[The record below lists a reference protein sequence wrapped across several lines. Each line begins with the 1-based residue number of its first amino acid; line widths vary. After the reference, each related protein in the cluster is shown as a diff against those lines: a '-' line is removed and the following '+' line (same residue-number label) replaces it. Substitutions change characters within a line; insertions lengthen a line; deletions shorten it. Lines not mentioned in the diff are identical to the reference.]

1 MKNITPQKSNS
12 LTIDICKFLGAYMVV
27 AIHTTP
33 WNLFGTGAFNT
44 VYLNFI
50 YCAVPC
56 FFMASGYLLAGRMEW
71 PLTAKDNLPKVAHAF
86 FKMLKL
92 YLLWSLAYLPL
103 AIFDYRRSGFG
114 VREAAIRYI
123 KGLVFSGEHYGSWM
137 LWYMISAIYALGII
151 YLLLKIK
158 VNPWAITALG
168 LVFILCGAA
177 LDMLSGT
184 TNDISPAINFIR
196 KLMWATTGNG
206 KVFRGLFY
214 ISFGML
220 LTKIKIP
227 VWADVLITLCGFAGC
242 VAFNKY
248 TGFFVI
254 LCAVGLFGIIISVKV
269 PYVSDRKIL
278 RRASMII
285 YFMHLYVY
293 MILVLR
299 FGLHSGKR
307 AFLTVALI
315 TTAIAF
321 AYIAICDLIKRKNA
335 AKCKEKLNFAEKVYF
350 YLTLIR

>member
-1 MKNITPQKSNS
+1 MKNINPQKSNS

-242 VAFNKY
+242 VAFNKCY
-248 TGFFVI
+248 
-254 LCAVGLFGIIISVKV
+254 S
-269 PYVSDRKIL
+269 L
-278 RRASMII
+278 RRRTFRNNNIRESAVCFGQKNTQTREHDNIFHASLCLYDSRAALRTAQRKTGIFNSCPDNNGDRFCI
-285 YFMHLYVY
+285 YCNLRPHKTKKCGKMQRKSL
-293 MILVLR
+293 ILQ
-299 FGLHSGKR
+299 K
-307 AFLTVALI
+307 
-315 TTAIAF
+315 
-321 AYIAICDLIKRKNA
+321 
-335 AKCKEKLNFAEKVYF
+335 KCIF
-350 YLTLIR
+350 I

>member
-1 MKNITPQKSNS
+1 MKNINPQKSNS

-158 VNPWAITALG
+158 VNPWAIT
-168 LVFILCGAA
+168 GAA
-177 LDMLSGT
+177 LDILSGT

-254 LCAVGLFGIIISVKV
+254 FCAVGLFGIIISVKV

-293 MILVLR
+293 MILVLH

-307 AFLTVALI
+307 AFLIVALI

-335 AKCKEKLNFAEKVYF
+335 VKCKEKA
-350 YLTLIR
+350 

>member
-1 MKNITPQKSNS
+1 
-12 LTIDICKFLGAYMVV
+12 
-27 AIHTTP
+27 
-33 WNLFGTGAFNT
+33 
-44 VYLNFI
+44 
-50 YCAVPC
+50 
-56 FFMASGYLLAGRMEW
+56 
-71 PLTAKDNLPKVAHAF
+71 
-86 FKMLKL
+86 MLKL

-137 LWYMISAIYALGII
+137 LWYMISTIYALGII

-307 AFLTVALI
+307 AFLIVALI

-335 AKCKEKLNFAEKVYF
+335 VKCKEKA
-350 YLTLIR
+350 

>member
-1 MKNITPQKSNS
+1 MKNINPQKSNS

-103 AIFDYRRSGFG
+103 AIFDYRRSGLG

-220 LTKIKIP
+220 LTKTR
-227 VWADVLITLCGFAGC
+227 VGGC
-242 VAFNKY
+242 FDHS
-248 TGFFVI
+248 
-254 LCAVGLFGIIISVKV
+254 L
-269 PYVSDRKIL
+269 RL
-278 RRASMII
+278 RRVRGVQQIYRIFCYSLRRRTFRNNNIRESAVCFGQKNTQTREHDNIFHASLCLYDSRAALRTAQRKTGIFNSCPDNNGDRFCI
-285 YFMHLYVY
+285 YCNLRPHKTKKCGKMQRKSL
-293 MILVLR
+293 ILQ
-299 FGLHSGKR
+299 K
-307 AFLTVALI
+307 
-315 TTAIAF
+315 
-321 AYIAICDLIKRKNA
+321 
-335 AKCKEKLNFAEKVYF
+335 KCIF
-350 YLTLIR
+350 I

>member
-1 MKNITPQKSNS
+1 MTDREDSENEEYKPAEKQQPDNRHLQVPR
-12 LTIDICKFLGAYMVV
+12 G
-27 AIHTTP
+27 
-33 WNLFGTGAFNT
+33 
-44 VYLNFI
+44 VYGCRDT
-50 YCAVPC
+50 YDAVES
-56 FFMASGYLLAGRMEW
+56 FWHRSVQYGVSEFYLLRRALFLHGVGLSARRAYGM
-71 PLTAKDNLPKVAHAF
+71 AAYGKDNLPKVAHAF

-307 AFLTVALI
+307 AFLIVALI

-335 AKCKEKLNFAEKVYF
+335 VKCKEKA
-350 YLTLIR
+350 

>member
-1 MKNITPQKSNS
+1 MKNINPQKSNS
-12 LTIDICKFLGAYMVV
+12 LTIDICKFIGAYMVV

-103 AIFDYRRSGFG
+103 AIFDYRRSGLG

-248 TGFFVI
+248 TGFF
-254 LCAVGLFGIIISVKV
+254 CYF
-269 PYVSDRKIL
+269 L
-278 RRASMII
+278 RRRTFRNNNIRESAVCFGQKDTQTREHDNIFHASLCLYDSRAALRTAQRKTSIFNSCPDNNGDRFCI
-285 YFMHLYVY
+285 YCN
-293 MILVLR
+293 LR
-299 FGLHSGKR
+299 PHKTKKMR
-307 AFLTVALI
+307 
-315 TTAIAF
+315 
-321 AYIAICDLIKRKNA
+321 
-335 AKCKEKLNFAEKVYF
+335 
-350 YLTLIR
+350 

>member
-1 MKNITPQKSNS
+1 MKNINPQKSNS

-103 AIFDYRRSGFG
+103 AIFDYRRSGLG

-206 KVFRGLFY
+206 KVF
-214 ISFGML
+214 GML

-307 AFLTVALI
+307 AFLIVALI

-335 AKCKEKLNFAEKVYF
+335 VKCKEKA
-350 YLTLIR
+350 

>member
-1 MKNITPQKSNS
+1 
-12 LTIDICKFLGAYMVV
+12 
-27 AIHTTP
+27 
-33 WNLFGTGAFNT
+33 
-44 VYLNFI
+44 
-50 YCAVPC
+50 
-56 FFMASGYLLAGRMEW
+56 
-71 PLTAKDNLPKVAHAF
+71 
-86 FKMLKL
+86 MLKL

-103 AIFDYRRSGFG
+103 AIFDYRRSGLG

-335 AKCKEKLNFAEKVYF
+335 VKCKEKA
-350 YLTLIR
+350 

>member
-1 MKNITPQKSNS
+1 MKNINPQKSNS

-92 YLLWSLAYLPL
+92 YLLL
-103 AIFDYRRSGFG
+103 AIFDYRRSGLG

-307 AFLTVALI
+307 AFLIVALI

-335 AKCKEKLNFAEKVYF
+335 VKCKEKA
-350 YLTLIR
+350 

>member
-1 MKNITPQKSNS
+1 MKNINPQKSNS

-103 AIFDYRRSGFG
+103 AIFDYRRSGLG

-123 KGLVFSGEHYGSWM
+123 KGLVFSGEHYGSF
-137 LWYMISAIYALGII
+137 IF
-151 YLLLKIK
+151 LKIK

-307 AFLTVALI
+307 AFLIVALI

-335 AKCKEKLNFAEKVYF
+335 VKCKEKA
-350 YLTLIR
+350 

>member
-220 LTKIKIP
+220 LTKIKNTR
-227 VWADVLITLCGFAGC
+227 VGGC
-242 VAFNKY
+242 FDHS
-248 TGFFVI
+248 
-254 LCAVGLFGIIISVKV
+254 L
-269 PYVSDRKIL
+269 RL
-278 RRASMII
+278 RRVRGVQQIYRIFCYFLRRRTFRNNNIRESAVCFGQKNTQTREHDNIFHASLCLYDSRAALRTAQRKTGIFNSCPDNDGDRFCI
-285 YFMHLYVY
+285 YCNLRPHKTKKCGKMQRKSL
-293 MILVLR
+293 ILQ
-299 FGLHSGKR
+299 K
-307 AFLTVALI
+307 
-315 TTAIAF
+315 
-321 AYIAICDLIKRKNA
+321 
-335 AKCKEKLNFAEKVYF
+335 KCIF
-350 YLTLIR
+350 I

>member
-1 MKNITPQKSNS
+1 MKNINPQKSNS

-103 AIFDYRRSGFG
+103 AIFDYRRSGLG

-248 TGFFVI
+248 TGFF
-254 LCAVGLFGIIISVKV
+254 CYS
-269 PYVSDRKIL
+269 L
-278 RRASMII
+278 RRRTFRNNNIRESAVCFGQKNTQTREHDNIFHASLCLYDSRAALRTAQRKTGIFNSCPDNNGDRFCI
-285 YFMHLYVY
+285 YCN
-293 MILVLR
+293 LR
-299 FGLHSGKR
+299 PHKTKKMR
-307 AFLTVALI
+307 
-315 TTAIAF
+315 
-321 AYIAICDLIKRKNA
+321 
-335 AKCKEKLNFAEKVYF
+335 
-350 YLTLIR
+350 

>member
-1 MKNITPQKSNS
+1 MKNINPQKSNS

-123 KGLVFSGEHYGSWM
+123 KGLIFSGEHYGSWM

-248 TGFFVI
+248 TGF
-254 LCAVGLFGIIISVKV
+254 LLFSA
-269 PYVSDRKIL
+269 PSDF
-278 RRASMII
+278 S
-285 YFMHLYVY
+285 
-293 MILVLR
+293 
-299 FGLHSGKR
+299 
-307 AFLTVALI
+307 
-315 TTAIAF
+315 
-321 AYIAICDLIKRKNA
+321 
-335 AKCKEKLNFAEKVYF
+335 E
-350 YLTLIR
+350 

>member
-1 MKNITPQKSNS
+1 MTGREDSENEEYKPAEKQQPDNRHLQVPRGVYGRRDTYDAVES
-12 LTIDICKFLGAYMVV
+12 
-27 AIHTTP
+27 
-33 WNLFGTGAFNT
+33 FGTGAFNT

-103 AIFDYRRSGFG
+103 AIFDYRRSGLG

-227 VWADVLITLCGFAGC
+227 VWADVLITLFGFAGC

-307 AFLTVALI
+307 AFLIVALI

-335 AKCKEKLNFAEKVYF
+335 VKCKEKA
-350 YLTLIR
+350 

>member
-103 AIFDYRRSGFG
+103 AIFDYRRSGLG

-196 KLMWATTGNG
+196 KLMWSTTGNG

-269 PYVSDRKIL
+269 PYVADRKIL

-299 FGLHSGKR
+299 FGMHSGKR
-307 AFLTVALI
+307 AFLAVALI
-315 TTAIAF
+315 TTVIAF

-335 AKCKEKLNFAEKVYF
+335 VKCKEKA
-350 YLTLIR
+350 

>member
-1 MKNITPQKSNS
+1 MKNINPQKSNS

-103 AIFDYRRSGFG
+103 AIFDYRRSGLG

-158 VNPWAITALG
+158 VNPG
-168 LVFILCGAA
+168 Q
-177 LDMLSGT
+177 
-184 TNDISPAINFIR
+184 
-196 KLMWATTGNG
+196 
-206 KVFRGLFY
+206 
-214 ISFGML
+214 
-220 LTKIKIP
+220 
-227 VWADVLITLCGFAGC
+227 
-242 VAFNKY
+242 
-248 TGFFVI
+248 
-254 LCAVGLFGIIISVKV
+254 
-269 PYVSDRKIL
+269 
-278 RRASMII
+278 
-285 YFMHLYVY
+285 
-293 MILVLR
+293 
-299 FGLHSGKR
+299 
-307 AFLTVALI
+307 
-315 TTAIAF
+315 
-321 AYIAICDLIKRKNA
+321 
-335 AKCKEKLNFAEKVYF
+335 
-350 YLTLIR
+350 